1 MKETTITLP
10 MGKADLQEA
19 ATAVIEQLA
28 TAPPD
33 TGSMSQEQS
42 ISYNMG
48 LSILLRVCAPLLY
61 KHKVSP
67 FKKILIMIQL
77 TKQSSDSE
85 IKAYFIQV
93 LNLSR
98 SKEEFPVNLDE
109 VWPLVFKFRSDAVR
123 ALSKN
128 NLFVKDIDYQVL
140 STNAQKSGVFPQNAQ
155 KSEVFAKNG
164 KKSGNTQEEGKSV
177 MGRPQNTYMLSVPCL
192 EFFIARRV
200 RPVFEVYRQVFHKVA
215 GGGISLG
222 NQVFQSVHMS
232 LEETLAPLARY
243 NAMIEDRFDIV
254 RGVLINA
261 GIEDGDANNPSS
273 LAYTANACRI
283 DYQAY
288 RNCINKLVYVET
300 AFKLE
305 GATAF
310 SPYGK

>member
-1 MKETTITLP
+1 
-10 MGKADLQEA
+10 
-19 ATAVIEQLA
+19 
-28 TAPPD
+28 
-33 TGSMSQEQS
+33 
-42 ISYNMG
+42 
-48 LSILLRVCAPLLY
+48 
-61 KHKVSP
+61 
-67 FKKILIMIQL
+67 MIQL

-98 SKEEFPVNLDE
+98 SKEEFPVNLDD

-155 KSEVFAKNG
+155 KSGVSAKNG
-164 KKSGNTQEEGKSV
+164 KKSGNTQDESKSV
-177 MGRPQNTYMLSVPCL
+177 MGRPQNTYMLSVSCL

-222 NQVFQSVHMS
+222 NQVFQSVPMS

-254 RGVLINA
+254 RGALTNA
-261 GIEDGDANNPSS
+261 GIEDGGVNERGSLTYAAN
-273 LAYTANACRI
+273 TCRAE
-283 DYQAY
+283 YKAY
-288 RNCINKLVYVET
+288 RNCISQLVYVET

-305 GATAF
+305 GPTAF
-310 SPYGK
+310 SLYDY